1 MGRRGHIQQF
11 FTDQRFTI
19 IRNFDL
25 KLRLSLRGLKMVSQ
39 RTCSDSLSYFLSAF
53 NQVLLGYTLFAI
65 VASVSMEGLSSNP
78 SGVETLVDED
88 YNFEIKTAME
98 RTKNHAAFMMG
109 IVALTFA
116 AVMFLAL
123 EWFVLKYK
131 NANRTAWDVYVFQ
144 SSKHKFVYK

>member
-1 MGRRGHIQQF
+1 MGRRGHTQQF
-11 FTDQRFTI
+11 FTDQSFI
-19 IRNFDL
+19 KIRNFNS
-25 KLRLSLRGLKMVSQ
+25 KRSLNCRSDVLKMVSH

-53 NQVLLGYTLFAI
+53 NQVLLSYTLLAI
-65 VASVSMEGLSSNP
+65 VASVSMEGLSNNP

-123 EWFVLKYK
+123 EWIVMKYK
-131 NANRTAWDVYVFQ
+131 SANRTDWDVYVFQ
-144 SSKHKFVYK
+144 SSKH

>member
-1 MGRRGHIQQF
+1 MGRCGHTQQL
-11 FTDQRFTI
+11 FTNQVL
-19 IRNFDL
+19 L
-25 KLRLSLRGLKMVSQ
+25 KSEILLEGLYCHSDVLKMASQ

-65 VASVSMEGLSSNP
+65 VASMSMEGFINNP
-78 SGVETLVDED
+78 SGVETLVDDD

-123 EWFVLKYK
+123 EWIVLKYK

-144 SSKHKFVYK
+144 SSKH

>member
-1 MGRRGHIQQF
+1 MGDVDILSSSSP
-11 FTDQRFTI
+11 
-19 IRNFDL
+19 IRDL
-25 KLRLSLRGLKMVSQ
+25 EKSETLYQSLDCRSEDLKMVSH

-65 VASVSMEGLSSNP
+65 VASVSMEGLINNP

-116 AVMFLAL
+116 AVVFLTAEWAL
-123 EWFVLKYK
+123 SKYK
-131 NANRTAWDVYVFQ
+131 NLNKAAWDVHV
-144 SSKHKFVYK
+144 

>member
-1 MGRRGHIQQF
+1 MGRRGHTQQF
-11 FTDQRFTI
+11 FTEKRFTK
-19 IRNFDL
+19 IRNFNS
-25 KLRLSLRGLKMVSQ
+25 KRSLYRCSDVLKMVSQ

-78 SGVETLVDED
+78 SGVENLVDED

-123 EWFVLKYK
+123 EWIVLKYK
-131 NANRTAWDVYVFQ
+131 NANRTD
-144 SSKHKFVYK
+144 

>member
-1 MGRRGHIQQF
+1 MGRRGHTQQF
-11 FTDQRFTI
+11 FSNRILLKSETVLEGLYCRTDV
-19 IRNFDL
+19 
-25 KLRLSLRGLKMVSQ
+25 LKMVSQ
-39 RTCSDSLSYFLSAF
+39 RTCSDSLSYFLGAF
-53 NQVLLGYTLFAI
+53 NQVLLCYTLFAI
-65 VASVSMEGLSSNP
+65 VASVSMEGLSYNP

-123 EWFVLKYK
+123 EWIVMKYK

-144 SSKHKFVYK
+144 SSKH

>member
-1 MGRRGHIQQF
+1 MGRRGHTQQF
-11 FTDQRFTI
+11 FTDQRFI
-19 IRNFDL
+19 KIRNFNL
-25 KLRLSLRGLKMVSQ
+25 KLRLSLRGLKMSH
-39 RTCSDSLSYFLSAF
+39 RTCSDSLSYFLSTF
-53 NQVLLGYTLFAI
+53 NQILLGYTLFAI

-123 EWFVLKYK
+123 EWIVMKYK
-131 NANRTAWDVYVFQ
+131 NASRTAWDVYVFQ
-144 SSKHKFVYK
+144 SSKH